1 MSQNSTASQPSF
13 TESAY
18 PVRADDRAYSWAE
31 WLEAQNLSLAF
42 TTYQTNRLF
51 LLGRTAAGKPTA
63 INSSFDRPMGLY
75 ARGDTLY
82 LAGRFQLWEL
92 QNQLRDKAL
101 HQGCDRLYIPHR
113 ATTTGDVNAHEL
125 VLAKLPQG
133 CTLPETAPRD
143 EVRHQEQLV
152 FVNTAFSCLAA
163 SSDTYSFLPV
173 WQPPF
178 ISKLVPEDRCHLN
191 GVAVADGEVRYVTVF
206 RRSDEA
212 AGWRQERSGGGA
224 VLQVPSGEVV
234 AAGLSMPHSPRW
246 YRGKL
251 WLLNS
256 GSGELGY
263 IDGETFQPVALC
275 PGFARGL
282 AFCGDFAIVGTSLA
296 RKGDF
301 SGLALDD
308 RFGQT
313 GLQPQCCLSV
323 VDLRSGEIVA
333 SYYLGEEIRE
343 IFDVVALP
351 GVRQPG
357 ILSLEADQADR
368 WVTFPGSGLLAI
380 KPTAKPSAIAV
391 GAERSGATAVRALA
405 EWSDRRSGARGVVGK
420 ACPPGIALPKT
431 SPFGRSRSRRRS
443 LPGGHSQPSEAHSP
457 GTPTEDIAPVR
468 FQKVFH
474 LNAENSLE
482 YDALTFPS
490 LKKRWQTY
498 RQRGDLLGISASL
511 KEAIVGLA
519 IAEMLP
525 DGTAEMLS
533 LFVGPPYRNRG
544 IGTRLVGYLLKELKH
559 QGCREI
565 RLSYRVTATSPALE
579 RILVRLGCQEP
590 QVDFLLGRAVAA
602 EFIKAPW
609 LQKIVL
615 PPSCQIFPWT
625 ELTAAEA
632 AGIRERGGYP
642 DSVAPFGS
650 DPRLSPSTSL
660 GLRYGDLVV
669 GWLVTH
675 RVAADTLR
683 YTHWWTVEPYRSR
696 AWSVPLLAAA
706 LQRQIAEGIP
716 YYTFALSA
724 ERSPMV
730 RFFRRRMEPYL
741 SYASSSKTL
750 CQPLNHL

>member
-1 MSQNSTASQPSF
+1 
-13 TESAY
+13 
-18 PVRADDRAYSWAE
+18 
-31 WLEAQNLSLAF
+31 
-42 TTYQTNRLF
+42 
-51 LLGRTAAGKPTA
+51 
-63 INSSFDRPMGLY
+63 MGLY
-75 ARGDTLY
+75 ARGDRLH

-92 QNQLRDKAL
+92 QNQLRDGAL
-101 HQGCDRLYIPHR
+101 HQECDRLYIPHR

-133 CTLPETAPRD
+133 CTLPEVAERD
-143 EVRHQEQLV
+143 REQLI

-163 SSDTYSFLPV
+163 SSDTYSFVPV

-212 AGWRQERSGGGA
+212 AGWRQERYGGGA

-246 YRGKL
+246 YRDKL

-256 GSGELGY
+256 STGELGY
-263 IDGETFQPVALC
+263 IDGQTFQPVAFC

-282 AFCGDFAIVGTSLA
+282 AFCGDFAIVGTSLP
-296 RKGDF
+296 RKRD

-308 RFGQT
+308 RFAET
-313 GLQPQCCLSV
+313 GLQPQCGLSV

-357 ILSLEADQADR
+357 ILGLEADQADR
-368 WVTFPGSGLLAI
+368 WITFPGSGLVAI
-380 KPTAKPSAIAV
+380 RPTVKLTQDLRTDSLCRGSTAHQTLDTEFEPKICVSP
-391 GAERSGATAVRALA
+391 ATAQITPEPVRDL
-405 EWSDRRSGARGVVGK
+405 
-420 ACPPGIALPKT
+420 
-431 SPFGRSRSRRRS
+431 
-443 LPGGHSQPSEAHSP
+443 HSP
-457 GTPTEDIAPVR
+457 GTPTQDIAQIR

-498 RQRGDLLGISASL
+498 RQRGELLGISASL
-511 KEAIVGLA
+511 TEAIVGLA

-525 DGTAEMLS
+525 DGSAELLS
-533 LFVGPPYRNRG
+533 LFVAPPHRSRG

-559 QGCREI
+559 QGCREM

-579 RILVRLGCQEP
+579 RILARLGCQEP

-615 PPSCQIFPWT
+615 PPSCQIFPWI

-632 AGIRERGGYP
+632 AGIQQLGGYP
-642 DSVAPFGS
+642 NSAAPFSS
-650 DPRLSPSTSL
+650 DPRLSPTTSL
-660 GLRYGDLVV
+660 GLRYGDLIV

-683 YTHWWTVEPYRSR
+683 YSHWWTVEPYRSR

-706 LQRQIAEGIP
+706 LERQIAEGIP
-716 YYTFALSA
+716 YYTFAVSA
-724 ERSPMV
+724 EQAPMV

-741 SYASSSKTL
+741 SYASESKTL
-750 CQPLNHL
+750 CQPLNNLGIMQDTRT